1 MNSSQSQNKFSHS
14 HDADTLGI
22 VADLRSVE
30 GRMLVQEILKQT
42 NDPEFRNLI
51 SMAETLNKR
60 YIIAAGS
67 FNGKGISSFLCDD
80 EPTLVIAFQDIN
92 IRMDEIESNTTA
104 WLISPNNCAILLKEA
119 LAQSTKKGKK

>member
-1 MNSSQSQNKFSHS
+1 MNTSQSQNKFSHS

-22 VADLRSVE
+22 VADLRSVK

-51 SMAETLNKR
+51 SMADTLNKR

-67 FNGKGISSFLCDD
+67 FNGRGILSVLCDD
-80 EPTLVIAFQDIN
+80 EQTLIAACQNIN
-92 IRMDEIESNTTA
+92 IRMDEIGSSTTA